1 MKSNIKKHRLLF
13 LAILL
18 IFSAVIGRFVLE
30 EQLEHPIQ
38 LTVIMPKG
46 SEQDASPFMDGVR
59 DCAQDYDLQLD
70 VQYVSAWSEQQW
82 NQAMQEEKELGS
94 DGILLLYPERF
105 LSVHRNDKTIFRTY
119 PIPVLC
125 YSEEKYT
132 CFPFY
137 ASFEQSS
144 MQAGDMVA
152 NHGLTEEQI
161 KQIQTGSL
169 RGVWVPNWYQLGY
182 RCAETF
188 YLHEK
193 NRSAMEDVQADML
206 LITKK
211 ELDAGTYDAL
221 LLGE

>member
-125 YSEEKYT
+125 YS
-132 CFPFY
+132 
-137 ASFEQSS
+137 
-144 MQAGDMVA
+144 
-152 NHGLTEEQI
+152 
-161 KQIQTGSL
+161 
-169 RGVWVPNWYQLGY
+169 
-182 RCAETF
+182 
-188 YLHEK
+188 
-193 NRSAMEDVQADML
+193 
-206 LITKK
+206 
-211 ELDAGTYDAL
+211 
-221 LLGE
+221 